1 LRRTTDAGDRSET
14 IDSLVV
20 ARVEGQTRRMDRAAP
35 VSALPP
41 VPADEVD
48 LSLIDWCLQLSVRE
62 RLRTASE
69 SAATLERLARAAAR
83 NR

>member
-1 LRRTTDAGDRSET
+1 
-14 IDSLVV
+14 
-20 ARVEGQTRRMDRAAP
+20 MDRAAP

>member
-1 LRRTTDAGDRSET
+1 
-14 IDSLVV
+14 
-20 ARVEGQTRRMDRAAP
+20 MDRAAP

-62 RLRTASE
+62 RLRAASK
-69 SAATLERLARAAAR
+69 SAATLERLARAAASR
-83 NR
+83 DR